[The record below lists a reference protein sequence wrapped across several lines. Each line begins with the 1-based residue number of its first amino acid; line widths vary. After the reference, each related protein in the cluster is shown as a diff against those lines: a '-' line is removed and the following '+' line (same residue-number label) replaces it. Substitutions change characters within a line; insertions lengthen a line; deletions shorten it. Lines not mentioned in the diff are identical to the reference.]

1 MPAIPV
7 TRVRRGAP
15 RPHAGSIRIEL
26 ASSDDWTALCQLE
39 DASFPGDRISA
50 RSWRALLV
58 SLSATVTVARESSNS
73 GSSGRIVGA
82 AVVLQRA
89 GTSVA
94 RLYSIAIA
102 AHMRGRGVSAALLED
117 ATQRMRDAGAAVLRL
132 ETRVDNMAAQNL
144 FVRSGFVQRGRK
156 MAYYEDGEDALLYQ
170 KSLWNLGASERDAAL
185 SAPYYGQTLDF
196 TCGPCALL
204 MAMAALDPATPLD
217 RAAEIRVWR
226 EATTVFM
233 AAGHGGC
240 GPHGLALAAER
251 RGFRTTVY
259 APGGKAMFI
268 ESVRD
273 VRKKEVI
280 ELVEAD
286 FRSELASTQSRMVST
301 SMTAAQLVD
310 CLHQGR
316 VPVVLISLWRL
327 HGEKGPHW
335 VVVTGFDGHVFRI
348 LDPMVAPVAG
358 YPPMTITVD
367 EFHRIT
373 RYGRRRQTAAV
384 VISKEY

>member
-1 MPAIPV
+1 MTAIPQ
-7 TRVRRGAP
+7 TRSSRDGS
-15 RPHAGSIRIEL
+15 RPQSSAIRIEQ
-26 ASSDDWTALCQLE
+26 ASSEDWRALCALE
-39 DASFPGDRISA
+39 DASFPGDRISG
-50 RSWRALLV
+50 RSWRALLA
-58 SLSATVTVARESSNS
+58 STSATVTVARAASAKPGG
-73 GSSGRIVGA
+73 GSIVGA

-89 GTSVA
+89 RTSVA

-102 AHMRGRGVSAALLED
+102 APMRGLGVSAALLED

-132 ETRVDNMAAQNL
+132 ETRVDNIAAQHL

-156 MAYYEDGEDALLYQ
+156 AAYYEDGEDALLYQ
-170 KSLWNLGASERDAAL
+170 KSLWDLGASERDAAL

-204 MAMAALDPATPLD
+204 MAMAALDPTTLLD
-217 RAAEIRVWR
+217 RAAEIRIWR

-251 RGFRTTVY
+251 RGFRTTVH

-268 ESVRD
+268 DSVRD

-280 ELVEAD
+280 QLVEAD
-286 FRSELASTQSRMVST
+286 FRSELASTQARMVSA

-310 CLHQGR
+310 HLHQDACPSSSSACGDCMARRGR
-316 VPVVLISLWRL
+316 
-327 HGEKGPHW
+327 
-335 VVVTGFDGHVFRI
+335 TGWW
-348 LDPMVAPVAG
+348 
-358 YPPMTITVD
+358 
-367 EFHRIT
+367 
-373 RYGRRRQTAAV
+373 
-384 VISKEY
+384 

>member
-1 MPAIPV
+1 
-7 TRVRRGAP
+7 VRDVSRP
-15 RPHAGSIRIEL
+15 RPGPIRVEQ
-26 ASSDDWTALCQLE
+26 ASAADWSALRALE
-39 DASFPGDRISA
+39 EASFPGDRISA
-50 RSWRALLV
+50 RSWHALLA
-58 SLSATVTVARESSNS
+58 STSATVTVAREAS
-73 GSSGRIVGA
+73 GSTGAGRIVGA

-89 GTSVA
+89 RTSVA

-102 AHMRGRGVSAALLED
+102 EHMRGRGVSAALLED
-117 ATQRMRDAGAAVLRL
+117 ATRRMRDAGAAVLRL
-132 ETRVDNMAAQNL
+132 ETRVDNIAAQHL
-144 FVRSGFVQRGRK
+144 FARAGFVQRGRK
-156 MAYYEDGEDALLYQ
+156 AAYYEDGEDAFLFQ
-170 KSLWNLGASERDAAL
+170 KSLWNLGASEGDAAL
-185 SAPYYGQTLDF
+185 DAPYYGQTLDF
-196 TCGPCALL
+196 TCGPCALM

-217 RAAEIRVWR
+217 RAAEIRIWR

-251 RGFRTTVY
+251 RGFRATVY

-280 ELVEAD
+280 QLVEAD
-286 FRSELASTQSRMVST
+286 FRSELASTQARMVSS
-301 SMTAAQLVD
+301 SMTAALLVD
-310 CLHQGR
+310 QLHQGR
-316 VPVVLISLWRL
+316 VPIVLISLWRL

-348 LDPMVAPVAG
+348 LDPMVAPAAG
-358 YPPMTITVD
+358 DPHMTITVD

-384 VISKEY
+384 VLCKEN